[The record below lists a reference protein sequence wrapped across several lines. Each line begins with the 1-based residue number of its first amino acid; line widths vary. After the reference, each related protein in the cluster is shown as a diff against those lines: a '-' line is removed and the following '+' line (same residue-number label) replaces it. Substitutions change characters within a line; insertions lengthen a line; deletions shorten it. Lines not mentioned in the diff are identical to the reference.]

1 MTCLSFTVIFV
12 ALLTTGFAASAADSD
27 PSIHCYHR
35 FSRLSEKRFD
45 AGLQLPFGYFP
56 TLDRYL
62 AKCRQHFGK
71 HDHAKLAGILRL
83 NFPDADPKTREKI
96 RRALLILGNNQQI
109 ADSRGDS
116 DDGGDHAMD

>member
-1 MTCLSFTVIFV
+1 MTCLSLTVISAAV
-12 ALLTTGFAASAADSD
+12 LTTGFAASAADSD

-71 HDHAKLAGILRL
+71 HDHRKLARILRL
-83 NFPDADPKTREKI
+83 NFADATPEIRAKI
-96 RRALLILGNNQQI
+96 RRALSILNNNQQI
-109 ADSRGDS
+109 ADSSD
-116 DDGGDHAMD
+116 DDGGGNAMD